1 MQYAMD
7 YLDQLLEVESMV
19 NEKVEKKLDMMLE
32 RKLAEQQRK
41 TVQTDGNATATHAAA
56 RHAEPHATA
65 PHSAAHADAT
75 GAAADTSQ
83 ANTD

>member
-1 MQYAMD
+1 MD

-41 TVQTDGNATATHAAA
+41 SVHADGNS
-56 RHAEPHATA
+56 TA
-65 PHSAAHADAT
+65 PHSAKV
-75 GAAADTSQ
+75 
-83 ANTD
+83 NTD

>member
-1 MQYAMD
+1 
-7 YLDQLLEVESMV
+7 MV

-41 TVQTDGNATATHAAA
+41 SVHADGHATATNAVLTHAA
-56 RHAEPHATA
+56 TQTM
-65 PHSAAHADAT
+65 AADDSLT
-75 GAAADTSQ
+75 DTSQ